1 MNCTFMEKLNPLIDQ
16 KILKFW
22 MIILTHFLF
31 ASAGGSERTMLS
43 FCVYV
48 CALLFF
54 VESM

>member
-1 MNCTFMEKLNPLIDQ
+1 MEKLNPLIDQ

-54 VESM
+54 V